1 MLQRLLIDS
10 VSVPKKLSGTIN
22 GYREVGRRV
31 CCEGKDEFHFKY
43 VKFPDSGMEI
53 YIYVF
58 IYIHTY
64 IHTCV
69 CVYICVYIHK
79 NIHQEVIQIELGQR
93 RCRLE
98 VEIWELWHKAEN

>member
-53 YIYVF
+53 YIY
-58 IYIHTY
+58 
-64 IHTCV
+64 
-69 CVYICVYIHK
+69 IHK